1 MADRRSA
8 ASRKVLPRKEDPSPR
23 GSSRACREIAA
34 RETVPI
40 RKKDACGPRIER
52 TAEGGRATNCLAARA
67 AEAVRREF
75 AALARDSVRLMEVCG
90 THTMAIYRHG
100 LRSLFPKGLELT
112 SGPGCP
118 VCVTPTG
125 VIDAAIA
132 LARRPEVILC
142 TFGDMLRVPGTT
154 SSLDHERAAGAA
166 VRVCY
171 SSLDAL
177 EIASANPTREIVFVG
192 VGFETTAPTMA
203 ATILSAREA
212 GLTNFSTLTSYKVMP
227 PPMRAL
233 LQDQEVKLDGF
244 LCPGHV
250 SVITGAR
257 IYEFIPREFH
267 IPCVVAG
274 FEPHEI
280 LEGIA
285 MLLSQLREHRAEV
298 EIQYQ
303 AAVTRDGNAAAQA
316 IMRQVFVPVDAEW
329 RGIGMI
335 SESGLGLAEAYRD
348 YDACIRFNIRIP
360 DSPPHPGCSC
370 GEILRGV
377 MQPEQCP
384 LFGAA
389 CTPETPFG
397 PCMVSS
403 EGACAA
409 HYKYGEAIA

>member
-1 MADRRSA
+1 MHRH
-8 ASRKVLPRKEDPSPR
+8 
-23 GSSRACREIAA
+23 
-34 RETVPI
+34 
-40 RKKDACGPRIER
+40 
-52 TAEGGRATNCLAARA
+52 
-67 AEAVRREF
+67 F
-75 AALARDSVRLMEVCG
+75 AALGRKQVRLMEVCG

-100 LRSLFPKGLELT
+100 LRSLFPAGLELT

-125 VIDAAIA
+125 VIDAAIR
-132 LARRPEVILC
+132 LARIPEVTLC
-142 TFGDMLRVPGTT
+142 TFGDMLRVPGST
-154 SSLDHERAAGAA
+154 SSLDAERAAGAS

-177 EIASANPTREIVFVG
+177 DIARAQPDRQVVFAG

-203 ATILSAREA
+203 ATILSAEEENIA
-212 GLTNFSTLTSYKVMP
+212 NFSALVSYKTMP
-227 PPMRAL
+227 QPMRAL
-233 LQDQEVKLDGF
+233 LQDQTVSLEGF

-250 SVITGAR
+250 SVVTGSQ
-257 IYEFIPREFH
+257 IYEFIPAEFG

-280 LEGIA
+280 LEGLA
-285 MLLSQLREHRAEV
+285 MLLSQLAEGRAEV
-298 EIQYQ
+298 EIQYK
-303 AAVTRDGNAAAQA
+303 AAVVREGNPTARAV
-316 IMRQVFVPVDAEW
+316 MNQVFEPVDAEW
-329 RGIGMI
+329 RGLGVIAG
-335 SESGLGLAEAYRD
+335 SGLALRSDYVK
-348 YDACIRFNIRIP
+348 YDACARFGVSIP

-370 GEILRGV
+370 GDVLRGA
-377 MQPEQCP
+377 MRPEECP

-409 HYKYGEAIA
+409 HHKYGVAIT